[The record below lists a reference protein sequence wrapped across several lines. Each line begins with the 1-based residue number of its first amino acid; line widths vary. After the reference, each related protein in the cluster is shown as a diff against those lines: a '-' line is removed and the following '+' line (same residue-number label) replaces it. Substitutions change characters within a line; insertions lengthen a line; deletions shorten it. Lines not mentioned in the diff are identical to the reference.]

1 MGCPTEQI
9 LTAVGCDGSAVGV
22 LLAAGMLA
30 SLPGEGAGAGRWW
43 KLWELLNVGFFW
55 GKKGGRDLFSLA
67 VVLYPSQGALLLGL
81 CNCQLNA
88 R

>member
-43 KLWELLNVGFFW
+43 RLWELLNVGFL
-55 GKKGGRDLFSLA
+55 GKKGGQRPFLVSSGA
-67 VVLYPSQGALLLGL
+67 VSIAGGFA
-81 CNCQLNA
+81 A
-88 R
+88 WAA

>member
-43 KLWELLNVGFFW
+43 KLWELLNVGVFF
-55 GKKGGRDLFSLA
+55 GKKGGQRPLLVSSGA
-67 VVLYPSQGALLLGL
+67 VSIAGGFAAWAV
-81 CNCQLNA
+81 
-88 R
+88 